1 MRQRAMTILWP
12 AFLMAGVLEGFVFS
26 ALDPAQFEL
35 GRITAGVSPQGVYT
49 LSFLVFWAVMSTS
62 GALTVLLLI
71 DPDAQEGSGP
81 QEG

>member
-35 GRITAGVSPQGVYT
+35 GRLSADVSPQGVYT
-49 LSFLVFWAVMSTS
+49 LAFLVFWGVLSTS
-62 GALTVLLLI
+62 GALTVLLTI
-71 DPDAQEGSGP
+71 DPDAVET
-81 QEG
+81 

>member
-1 MRQRAMTILWP
+1 MRQRALTILWP

-35 GRITAGVSPQGVYT
+35 GRIAAGVSPQGVYT
-49 LSFLVFWAVMSTS
+49 LSFLVFWAVLSTS